1 MSGNGMMDAQMAE
14 HFLMMR
20 RLLAGVVILLLA
32 VLGGWYALPWVID
45 LQGWEARVLQEA
57 ETRWK
62 WRVTSEG
69 IRPAW
74 FPPGTLRAPKYRF
87 SSLNA
92 DRPWGE
98 LSECRF
104 RPAWGDLLRG
114 SVRIAGGGCE
124 RLTAGSSHGGVTL
137 RDLRFAHEDDR
148 LTLEGDVENLGPI
161 EAPLRLLS
169 AGSGKQGTGETRSTP
184 PRRLAGAFRV
194 DERGLVVEHL
204 TLGEKDD
211 ALSVT
216 GRVDGRDNLLDLQV
230 TGRFGDKKFRL
241 SVQGASD
248 HPRLRL
254 EPVP

>member
-1 MSGNGMMDAQMAE
+1 MIGNGMMDAQMAE
-14 HFLMMR
+14 RFLMMR
-20 RLLAGVVILLLA
+20 RLLAGMGLLLLA

-62 WRVTSEG
+62 WRVVSEG

-124 RLTAGSSHGGVTL
+124 RFTAGSSHGGVTL

-148 LTLEGDVENLGPI
+148 LTLEGDIESLGPI
-161 EAPLRLLS
+161 EAPLRVLS
-169 AGSGKQGTGETRSTP
+169 TGSGKQGTGQTRSASF
-184 PRRLAGAFRV
+184 RHLAGAFRT

-204 TLGEKDD
+204 TLGGEDD

-216 GRVDGRDNLLDLQV
+216 GRVDGKDHLLDLQV
-230 TGRFGDKKFRL
+230 SGRLGNRPFRL
-241 SVQGASD
+241 AIQGPSD

-254 EPVP
+254 ESNP